1 MTLSPDLAWIRSTM
15 EQYQTRLLRFAS
27 ALVGDGL
34 ADDVVQDTFLRLVA
48 ARREEVEAHVV
59 AWLFT
64 VCKNRALELKR
75 GRRRESPLEEGQE
88 MISTQP
94 TPAEALEQRDE
105 RSRLMQLVD
114 ELPERHREVVALRFA
129 GGLSYREIAGVT
141 GLSETNVGFILHTAL
156 KTLKKRLAE
165 IDAAGSARRAS

>member
-1 MTLSPDLAWIRSTM
+1 MTPSADLAWIRITL
-15 EQYQTRLLRFAS
+15 ERYQTPLLRYA
-27 ALVGDGL
+27 ATLVGDGL
-34 ADDVVQDTFLRLVA
+34 ADDVVQDTFMRLIA
-48 ARREEVEAHVV
+48 ARREDVEGHVV

-75 GRRRESPLEEGQE
+75 GRARETPMEEGQE

-94 TPAEALEQRDE
+94 TPADALEQRDE
-105 RSRLMQLVD
+105 RSRILRLVD
-114 ELPERHREVVALRFA
+114 ELPERHREVVTLRFA

-165 IDAAGSARRAS
+165 IDASDTGRRAS

>member
-1 MTLSPDLAWIRSTM
+1 MQR
-15 EQYQTRLLRFAS
+15 YQTPLLRFAA
-27 ALVGDGL
+27 ALVGGGL

-48 ARREEVEAHVV
+48 ARREEVEDHVV

-75 GRRRESPLEEGQE
+75 GRARETPMDEGQE
-88 MISTQP
+88 MISSQP
-94 TPAEALEQRDE
+94 TPAEALEHRDE
-105 RSRLMQLVD
+105 ASRLMRLVD

-165 IDAAGSARRAS
+165 IDASEAARRAS